1 MNEDARNSVMPF
13 SVLNSAFTVLDG
25 AQSLPPH
32 HQVMGVAVL
41 FREICRRLNLDVSQV
56 LNAAERI
63 SRDADSNYSHHL
75 GALHAYIDN
84 EIKRKN

>member
-13 SVLNSAFTVLDG
+13 TALASAFTVLDG
-25 AQSLPPH
+25 VQGLPPH
-32 HQVMGVAVL
+32 QQVVGVAVL
-41 FREICRRLNLDVSQV
+41 FQEMCKRLNLDISQV

-63 SRDADSNYSHHL
+63 ARDADSHYSHHL

-84 EIKRKN
+84 EVKRKN